1 MNRLKFLL
9 DVIQTMK
16 EQEKVKGAFRVEA
29 TRDQVKVFNLE
40 SQFEKDMLTGKGQS
54 KIKTAF
60 DCDGQQLSHESSTE
74 FTNIHKCHGG
84 LHRRF
89 REHLHGRAGW
99 LRRQGDPAAKCGG
112 LKEKLNHIAILLQ
125 VLEKIQLEE
134 QPDRSYVL
142 SLKSAD
148 FPADLKRAVIEQMRE
163 RREAAREHLDA
174 DHFEGCALIRELHDI
189 QEAELEFQMGVNRDN
204 KVSWVSISIAIE
216 GITGSEAHPQ
226 TGLTLRAE
234 LDLD

>member
-40 SQFEKDMLTGKGQS
+40 SHFEKDMLTGKGQS
-54 KIKTAF
+54 KIKTAL
-60 DCDGQQLSHESSTE
+60 DCDGKKLSHESSTE
-74 FTNIHKCHGG
+74 FTMNLHGQHGG
-84 LHRRF
+84 MHRHF
-89 REHLHGRAGW
+89 RERLNCRAGW
-99 LRRQGDPAAKCGG
+99 LRHQGDPAAKCGG

-134 QPDRSYVL
+134 QPDRSYVF
-142 SLKSAD
+142 SLKTAD
-148 FPADLKRAVIEQMRE
+148 FPADLKRAVIEKMRE

-204 KVSWVSISIAIE
+204 KVSWVSIAIE